1 MDAHCAMLLSLWA
14 VDPSTGFA
22 PHRNPQE
29 LLENMRSVPAIAG
42 HDARNLRDLRREKA
56 EAHNLQPVA
65 GMVRKSLT
73 QEGHGSGAR
82 NWLPIWPFLIGSRA
96 DGYPSPSGFRTTKHK
111 AEKGD
116 PRMTALHRRIG
127 IAVGA
132 TLMAAGSAFADTV
145 ADFYKGKQ
153 IELIIGSG
161 PGGGY
166 DLYARLVAS
175 HLGRHIPGNPTIVPK
190 NMEGAGS
197 IVAANY
203 AANIAPQ
210 DGSVIFSVQRNV
222 AMVQIMGEDGPKFK
236 ATELNWIGSLANE
249 AGVCAVAKRTGITK
263 FEDVFAKPVIMGGFG
278 PNDSE
283 IQPALFNNTLGTK
296 FHIVKGYPSS
306 APAHLA
312 VQRGEV
318 DGICQSWSSFN
329 ELSSSY
335 KKEVLP
341 LVQLSLKPHKEMA
354 KLGIPMAIDFITK
367 ERVQSGMTVEEARD
381 YFRLTFAPRVMGRP
395 FAMAPKV
402 PKERVAA
409 VRKAFVAMSED
420 PKFLAEAERQKR
432 EVDLVTGEEI
442 QDIIGQL
449 AATPKPVL
457 TKLDD
462 LLTYKGKVETAK
474 VEAVKHT
481 GKVTK
486 TEDENRQI
494 FLMHEGKEVMA
505 KVSGSRTK
513 LTVGGS
519 EAKRTEVKVGMTC
532 TFTYDAPGTEA
543 KGIDCTP

>member
-1 MDAHCAMLLSLWA
+1 MA
-14 VDPSTGFA
+14 V
-22 PHRNPQE
+22 H
-29 LLENMRSVPAIAG
+29 
-42 HDARNLRDLRREKA
+42 
-56 EAHNLQPVA
+56 
-65 GMVRKSLT
+65 
-73 QEGHGSGAR
+73 
-82 NWLPIWPFLIGSRA
+82 
-96 DGYPSPSGFRTTKHK
+96 
-111 AEKGD
+111 
-116 PRMTALHRRIG
+116 HRRIG
-127 IAVGA
+127 IAIGA

-203 AANIAPQ
+203 AVNIAPQ
-210 DGSVIFSVQRNV
+210 DGSVIFSVQRNA
-222 AMVQIMGEDGPKFK
+222 AMVQIMGEAGPKFQS
-236 ATELNWIGSLANE
+236 TELNWIGSLANE

-263 FEDVFAKPVIMGGFG
+263 FDDVFTKTVIMGGFG

-283 IQPALFNNTLGTK
+283 IQPSLFNNTIGTK

-312 VQRGEV
+312 LQRGEV

-329 ELSSSY
+329 ELSAGY
-335 KKEVLP
+335 KKDVLP
-341 LVQLSLKPHKEMA
+341 LVQLSLKPHRDMA
-354 KLGIPMAIDFITK
+354 KLNVPMAQDFVTK
-367 ERVQSGMTVEEARD
+367 ERVQPGLTVD
-381 YFRLTFAPRVMGRP
+381 DVHNYFRLVFAAKVMGRP

-409 VRKAFVAMSED
+409 VRKAFVAMAED
-420 PKFLAEAERQKR
+420 PKFLAEAEAQKR

-442 QDIIGQL
+442 QEIVGKL

-457 TKLDD
+457 AKLDD

-474 VEAVKHT
+474 VEALKHT

-486 TEDENRQI
+486 TEDGNREI

-513 LTVGGS
+513 LTVDGA
-519 EAKRTEVKVGMTC
+519 EAKRDAVKVGMTC

-543 KGIDCTP
+543 KGIDCKP

>member
-1 MDAHCAMLLSLWA
+1 MTSLNRQIGLA
-14 VDPSTGFA
+14 I
-22 PHRNPQE
+22 
-29 LLENMRSVPAIAG
+29 SVG
-42 HDARNLRDLRREKA
+42 L
-56 EAHNLQPVA
+56 V
-65 GMVRKSLT
+65 
-73 QEGHGSGAR
+73 
-82 NWLPIWPFLIGSRA
+82 
-96 DGYPSPSGFRTTKHK
+96 
-111 AEKGD
+111 
-116 PRMTALHRRIG
+116 
-127 IAVGA
+127 
-132 TLMAAGSAFADTV
+132 AAGPASADSV

-153 IELIIGSG
+153 VELIIGSG

-210 DGSVIFSVQRNV
+210 DGSVLFSVQRNV

-249 AGVCAVAKRTGITK
+249 AGVCAVAKRTGVTK
-263 FEDVFAKPVIMGGFG
+263 FEDVFTKTVIMGGFG

-283 IQPALFNNTLGTK
+283 IQPALFNNTIGTK
-296 FHIVKGYPSS
+296 FQIIKGYPSS

-312 VQRGEV
+312 LQRGEV

-329 ELSSSY
+329 ELSAGY
-335 KKEVLP
+335 KKDVLP

-354 KLGIPMAIDFITK
+354 KLGVPMAFDFVTK
-367 ERVQSGMTVEEARD
+367 ERVQPGMTVGEAQD
-381 YFRLTFAPRVMGRP
+381 YFRLVFAAKVMGRP

-442 QDIIGQL
+442 QDIVGKL

-457 TKLDD
+457 SKLDD
-462 LLTYKGKVETAK
+462 LLTYKGKAETAK
-474 VEAVKHT
+474 VELVKHT

-494 FLMHEGKEVMA
+494 FVMHDGKEVMA

-519 EAKRTEVKVGMTC
+519 EAKRDAVKVGMNC
-532 TFTYDAPGTEA
+532 TFSYDGPGTEA
-543 KGIDCTP
+543 KNIDCKP

>member
-1 MDAHCAMLLSLWA
+1 
-14 VDPSTGFA
+14 
-22 PHRNPQE
+22 
-29 LLENMRSVPAIAG
+29 
-42 HDARNLRDLRREKA
+42 
-56 EAHNLQPVA
+56 
-65 GMVRKSLT
+65 
-73 QEGHGSGAR
+73 
-82 NWLPIWPFLIGSRA
+82 
-96 DGYPSPSGFRTTKHK
+96 
-111 AEKGD
+111 
-116 PRMTALHRRIG
+116 MTALHRRIG
-127 IAVGA
+127 IAIGA
-132 TLMAAGSAFADTV
+132 TLMATGSAFADTV

-175 HLGRHIPGNPTIVPK
+175 HLGRHIPGSPTIVPK

-203 AANIAPQ
+203 AVNIAPQ
-210 DGSVIFSVQRNV
+210 DGSVIFSVQRNA
-222 AMVQIMGEDGPKFK
+222 AMVQIMGEAGPKFQS
-236 ATELNWIGSLANE
+236 TELNWIGSLANE

-263 FEDVFAKPVIMGGFG
+263 FDDVFTKTVIMGGFG

-283 IQPALFNNTLGTK
+283 IQPSLFNNTIGTK

-312 VQRGEV
+312 LQRGEV

-329 ELSSSY
+329 ELSAGY
-335 KKEVLP
+335 KKDVLP
-341 LVQLSLKPHKEMA
+341 LVQLSLKPHRDMA
-354 KLGIPMAIDFITK
+354 KLNVPMAQDFVTK
-367 ERVQSGMTVEEARD
+367 ERVQPGLTVD
-381 YFRLTFAPRVMGRP
+381 DVHNYFRLVFAAKVMGRP

-409 VRKAFVAMSED
+409 VRKAFVAMAED
-420 PKFLAEAERQKR
+420 PKFLAEAEAQKR

-442 QDIIGQL
+442 QEIVGKL

-457 TKLDD
+457 AKLDD
-462 LLTYKGKVETAK
+462 LLTYKGKAETAK
-474 VEAVKHT
+474 VEGLKHT

-486 TEDENRQI
+486 TEDGNREI

-513 LTVGGS
+513 LTVDGA
-519 EAKRTEVKVGMTC
+519 EAKRDAVKVGMTC
-532 TFTYDAPGTEA
+532 TFTYDEPGAEA
-543 KGIDCTP
+543 KAIDCKP